1 MVDAYL
7 TLRKRGNAPLFR
19 GRLFLL
25 GQDRPSNNRLK
36 ATLMGENVASDDFSS
51 STLVNCNHF
60 CKINAKAKWKS
71 NFEIQTENSQ
81 ESCSMVNLEDDYE
94 IAIARN
100 VAIEILKSRQ
110 NTKKMAKNKQNKN
123 GKKIRGATLQQFEN
137 KNKSNKVAPTS
148 DNTTLAAKLPPN
160 MVTLVE
166 SCLKELEMDKAN
178 NKGGKDNAIIVDLS
192 AEQDLPGDIGLSV
205 WQLNGHPDLMSTFYH
220 FLSHEAIYVLT
231 FDLLQD
237 LNDLAPKTEWDIVNQ
252 TWIETDSEMTNL
264 EYLLTWI
271 NYIYHQSRIKNEEAN
286 NIIIVGTN
294 RSQLHPDSRAQEG
307 QANLKFEVIREA
319 LRGQAMEKNVCQ
331 TFFALDELEIDDQDH
346 DCEGSCCQFC
356 QLKLKVYHLS
366 LRLPRMGMRI
376 PESWVQFEKVLHL
389 WLSKGIQF
397 AAVDEMFESYKGGS
411 LESFQ
416 SLLDLYEDLGM
427 IYLVDKQ
434 DNDNHGLVIFDTQ
447 SFFTL
452 IAQLSSPFHF
462 AKLVQETCFVLKC
475 FLISFFSEN
484 NHFGK
489 QKFGI
494 EWLVE
499 CFNFKK
505 VMLKFRLGC
514 KYHQLCHEF
523 IRTFM

>member
-36 ATLMGENVASDDFSS
+36 ATLMGENVASGDFSS

-271 NYIYHQSRIKNEEAN
+271 NYIYHR
-286 NIIIVGTN
+286 VYGYCGTAE
-294 RSQLHPDSRAQEG
+294 PVAEP
-307 QANLKFEVIREA
+307 A
-319 LRGQAMEKNVCQ
+319 
-331 TFFALDELEIDDQDH
+331 EL
-346 DCEGSCCQFC
+346 
-356 QLKLKVYHLS
+356 
-366 LRLPRMGMRI
+366 
-376 PESWVQFEKVLHL
+376 
-389 WLSKGIQF
+389 
-397 AAVDEMFESYKGGS
+397 
-411 LESFQ
+411 
-416 SLLDLYEDLGM
+416 
-427 IYLVDKQ
+427 
-434 DNDNHGLVIFDTQ
+434 
-447 SFFTL
+447 
-452 IAQLSSPFHF
+452 
-462 AKLVQETCFVLKC
+462 
-475 FLISFFSEN
+475 
-484 NHFGK
+484 
-489 QKFGI
+489 
-494 EWLVE
+494 
-499 CFNFKK
+499 
-505 VMLKFRLGC
+505 
-514 KYHQLCHEF
+514 
-523 IRTFM
+523 

>member
-51 STLVNCNHF
+51 STLVNCNHY

-71 NFEIQTENSQ
+71 KFEIQTTGNQ
-81 ESCSMVNLEDDYE
+81 EKTSMLNLEDDYE
-94 IAIARN
+94 LAIARN
-100 VAIEILKSRQ
+100 IAIEILKNRQ
-110 NTKKMAKNKQNKN
+110 NTKKMAKNKLHKN
-123 GKKIRGATLQQFEN
+123 GKKLRATLQQQLEA

-148 DNTTLAAKLPPN
+148 DNTTLAKLPPN

-178 NKGGKDNAIIVDLS
+178 NKGKDNAIIVDLS

-220 FLSHEAIYVLT
+220 FLSHEAIHVLT

-271 NYIYHQSRIKNEEAN
+271 NYIYHQSRIKHEEAN

-294 RSQLHPDSRAQEG
+294 RSQLHPDFRAQEG

-331 TFFALDELEIDDQDH
+331 TFFALDELDLETDDQDQH
-346 DCEGSCCQFC
+346 FCEGCCQFC

-389 WLSKGIQF
+389 WLSRGIQF

-416 SLLDLYEDLGM
+416 SLLVLYEDLGM
-427 IYLVDKQ
+427 IYLVEKQ
-434 DNDNHGLVIFDTQ
+434 DDNHGLVIFDTQ

-462 AKLVQETCFVLKC
+462 AKLVKTTHHLF
-475 FLISFFSEN
+475 
-484 NHFGK
+484 
-489 QKFGI
+489 
-494 EWLVE
+494 
-499 CFNFKK
+499 
-505 VMLKFRLGC
+505 
-514 KYHQLCHEF
+514 
-523 IRTFM
+523 

>member
-51 STLVNCNHF
+51 STLVNCQHY

-71 NFEIQTENSQ
+71 KFEIQITGNQ
-81 ESCSMVNLEDDYE
+81 EKTSILNLEDDYE
-94 IAIARN
+94 LAIARN
-100 VAIEILKSRQ
+100 IAIEILKNRQ
-110 NTKKMAKNKQNKN
+110 NTKKMAKNKLHKN
-123 GKKIRGATLQQFEN
+123 GKKLRATLQQQLEA

-148 DNTTLAAKLPPN
+148 DNTTLAKLPPN

-178 NKGGKDNAIIVDLS
+178 NKGKDNAIIVDLS
-192 AEQDLPGDIGLSV
+192 GEQDLPGDIGLSV

-271 NYIYHQSRIKNEEAN
+271 NYIYHQSRIKHEEAN

-294 RSQLHPDSRAQEG
+294 RSQLHPDFRAQEG

-331 TFFALDELEIDDQDH
+331 TFFALDVLDLETDVQDQH
-346 DCEGSCCQFC
+346 FCEGCCQFC

-389 WLSKGIQF
+389 WLSRGIQF

-416 SLLDLYEDLGM
+416 SLLGLYEDLGM
-427 IYLVDKQ
+427 IYLVEKQ
-434 DNDNHGLVIFDTQ
+434 DDNHGLVIFDTQ

-462 AKLVQETCFVLKC
+462 AKLVKITHHPF
-475 FLISFFSEN
+475 
-484 NHFGK
+484 
-489 QKFGI
+489 
-494 EWLVE
+494 
-499 CFNFKK
+499 
-505 VMLKFRLGC
+505 
-514 KYHQLCHEF
+514 
-523 IRTFM
+523 

>member
-51 STLVNCNHF
+51 STLVNCNHY

-71 NFEIQTENSQ
+71 KFEIQTTGNQ
-81 ESCSMVNLEDDYE
+81 EKTSLLNLEDDYE
-94 IAIARN
+94 LAIARN

-110 NTKKMAKNKQNKN
+110 NTKKMAKNKLHKN
-123 GKKIRGATLQQFEN
+123 GKKLRATLQQQLEA

-148 DNTTLAAKLPPN
+148 DNTTLAKLPPN

-178 NKGGKDNAIIVDLS
+178 NKGKDNAIIVDLS

-271 NYIYHQSRIKNEEAN
+271 NYIYHQSRIKHEEAN

-294 RSQLHPDSRAQEG
+294 RSHLHPDFRAQEG

-331 TFFALDELEIDDQDH
+331 TFFALDELDLETDDQDQH
-346 DCEGSCCQFC
+346 FCEGCCQFC

-389 WLSKGIQF
+389 WLSRGIQF

-416 SLLDLYEDLGM
+416 SLLGLYEDLGM
-427 IYLVDKQ
+427 IYLVEKQ
-434 DNDNHGLVIFDTQ
+434 DDNHGLVIFDTQ

-462 AKLVQETCFVLKC
+462 AKLVKTTHHLF
-475 FLISFFSEN
+475 
-484 NHFGK
+484 
-489 QKFGI
+489 
-494 EWLVE
+494 
-499 CFNFKK
+499 
-505 VMLKFRLGC
+505 
-514 KYHQLCHEF
+514 
-523 IRTFM
+523 

>member
-51 STLVNCNHF
+51 STLVNCNHY

-71 NFEIQTENSQ
+71 KFEIQTTGNQ
-81 ESCSMVNLEDDYE
+81 EKTSMLNLEDDYE
-94 IAIARN
+94 LAIARN
-100 VAIEILKSRQ
+100 IAIEILKNRQ
-110 NTKKMAKNKQNKN
+110 NTKKMAKNKMHKN
-123 GKKIRGATLQQFEN
+123 GKKLRATLQQQLEA

-148 DNTTLAAKLPPN
+148 DNTTLAKLPPN

-178 NKGGKDNAIIVDLS
+178 NKGKDNAIIVDLS

-271 NYIYHQSRIKNEEAN
+271 NYIYHQSRIKHEEAN

-294 RSQLHPDSRAQEG
+294 RSQLHPDFRAQEG

-331 TFFALDELEIDDQDH
+331 TFFALDELDLETDDQDQH
-346 DCEGSCCQFC
+346 FCEGCCQFC

-434 DNDNHGLVIFDTQ
+434 DNDNHGLVIFDTR

>member
-51 STLVNCNHF
+51 STLVNCNHY

-71 NFEIQTENSQ
+71 KFEIQTTGNQ
-81 ESCSMVNLEDDYE
+81 EKTSLLNLEDDYE
-94 IAIARN
+94 LAIARN

-110 NTKKMAKNKQNKN
+110 NTKKMAKNKLHKN
-123 GKKIRGATLQQFEN
+123 GKKLRATLQQQLEA

-148 DNTTLAAKLPPN
+148 DNTTLAKLPPN

-178 NKGGKDNAIIVDLS
+178 NKGKDNAIIVDLS
-192 AEQDLPGDIGLSV
+192 AEQDLPGDLGLSV

-271 NYIYHQSRIKNEEAN
+271 NYIYHQSRIKHEEAT

-294 RSQLHPDSRAQEG
+294 RSQLHPDFRAQEG

-331 TFFALDELEIDDQDH
+331 TFFALDELDLETDDQDQH
-346 DCEGSCCQFC
+346 FCEGCCQFC

-389 WLSKGIQF
+389 WLSRGIQF

-416 SLLDLYEDLGM
+416 SLLGLYEDLGM
-427 IYLVDKQ
+427 IYLVEKQ
-434 DNDNHGLVIFDTQ
+434 DDNHGLVIFDTQ

-462 AKLVQETCFVLKC
+462 AKLVKIT
-475 FLISFFSEN
+475 
-484 NHFGK
+484 NHPF
-489 QKFGI
+489 
-494 EWLVE
+494 
-499 CFNFKK
+499 
-505 VMLKFRLGC
+505 
-514 KYHQLCHEF
+514 
-523 IRTFM
+523 